1 VRRSLVLLALLLAVA
16 CGLAGCGGGGGSTL
30 YTAQSAKT
38 CLRGLNVKIAPAT
51 DFVATTATGGAFRA
65 IFPDNSVTMVFGLTQ
80 ADADNIADAYRR
92 FRAKNVGIDDVLRED
107 NNAVMLWHFH
117 PVDASTALVGGCL
130 KST

>member
-1 VRRSLVLLALLLAVA
+1 MRRSLIVLAAVCA
-16 CGLAGCGGGGGSTL
+16 LAGCGGGGSSHL
-30 YTAQSAKT
+30 YTAQKAKA

-65 IFPDNSVTMVFGLTQ
+65 VFPDNSVTMAFGATQ
-80 ADADNIADAYRR
+80 DDANNIADAYRR
-92 FRAKNVGIDDVLRED
+92 FHAKNVGIEDVLRQD

-117 PVDASTALVGGCL
+117 PLDASTTLIGGCL